1 MTGTRLQPIFLKRNV
16 TYYVMHTTT
25 YKTKTFFSENVAAAV
40 AAADRKKKLISFEV
54 FPKNVFCAKQVT
66 FLEVLLLFLTLFERH
81 QHRCSIYWQS
91 DYSQFFRV
99 FLASVNQQME
109 EATNNW
115 KKTYHYDYKARFRL
129 LELIPCFGN
138 ADSRN
143 RNENSK
149 WQYNELLK
157 RERRFY
163 NGFRSNWK
171 LIAILRWQVLTK
183 NVPTSKQ
190 SIFAKIQAKIVT
202 TQ

>member
-1 MTGTRLQPIFLKRNV
+1 
-16 TYYVMHTTT
+16 MHTTT

-40 AAADRKKKLISFEV
+40 AAADRKKNWFLLRFFRKTYFVPSRLL
-54 FPKNVFCAKQVT
+54 
-66 FLEVLLLFLTLFERH
+66 LEVLLLFLTLFERH

-115 KKTYHYDYKARFRL
+115 KKTYYDDYKARFRL

-149 WQYNELLK
+149 WQCNELLK

-163 NGFRSNWK
+163 NGFRIQLEINSNFT
-171 LIAILRWQVLTK
+171 LATFWQK
-183 NVPTSKQ
+183 NVPAQQ
-190 SIFAKIQAKIVT
+190 SIFAKIQAKIMT
-202 TQ
+202 T

>member
-54 FPKNVFCAKQVT
+54 FPKNEFCAKQVT

-115 KKTYHYDYKARFRL
+115 KKNVLRRL
-129 LELIPCFGN
+129 
-138 ADSRN
+138 
-143 RNENSK
+143 
-149 WQYNELLK
+149 
-157 RERRFY
+157 
-163 NGFRSNWK
+163 
-171 LIAILRWQVLTK
+171 
-183 NVPTSKQ
+183 Q
-190 SIFAKIQAKIVT
+190 STIQAIRAHSMLWQCRLQEQKRK
-202 TQ
+202 Q

>member
-1 MTGTRLQPIFLKRNV
+1 MPSRLL
-16 TYYVMHTTT
+16 
-25 YKTKTFFSENVAAAV
+25 
-40 AAADRKKKLISFEV
+40 
-54 FPKNVFCAKQVT
+54 
-66 FLEVLLLFLTLFERH
+66 LEVLLLFLTLFERH

-115 KKTYHYDYKARFRL
+115 KKTYHYDYKAPFRL

-149 WQYNELLK
+149 WQCNELLK

-163 NGFRSNWK
+163 NDFRIQLEINSNFTLATFDK
-171 LIAILRWQVLTK
+171 KCSNITTINFCKNPSKNSDNVVTILFELI
-183 NVPTSKQ
+183 
-190 SIFAKIQAKIVT
+190 IVHHEANPK
-202 TQ
+202 